1 MLGTKPCLLKIQLEC
16 QSVLNNNRI
25 ARKTRFD
32 CNKWN
37 INEIRNEQSL
47 YLSSKFPGRR
57 FKFNGTFY
65 LCLAKVRV
73 VCMLI
78 RPFWNK
84 EDHSNPGGS
93 DKIYFT
99 LLTYVLCIW
108 DYGLSRGHVSE
119 VLPIIDNWI
128 KKLKI
133 KSLTNG
139 KNKITWLEL
148 SLKSF
153 IWIVSSVWDF
163 IDWSKPPVCCWQLSR
178 ISSNNPAKNPKNIN
192 KDLIWKRKFCL
203 RISQSC
209 SDRKKKAIPAEGVW
223 VENVSVI
230 RGYCSGS
237 WKTSRT
243 FYIFWNYKAKGIL
256 KKRRFRG
263 DCYTCI
269 LNRRLR

>member
-1 MLGTKPCLLKIQLEC
+1 MLGTKPCLLKIQLRC
-16 QSVLNNNRI
+16 QSFLNNNRI

-57 FKFNGTFY
+57 FKLNGTFY

-78 RPFWNK
+78 RPLRNK

-108 DYGLSRGHVSE
+108 DYSLSRGHVSE
-119 VLPIIDNWI
+119 VLLIIDNCI

-139 KNKITWLEL
+139 KNETTWLEL

-153 IWIVSSVWDF
+153 IWIVSSVLDF
-163 IDWSKPPVCCWQLSR
+163 IDWSKPPVCFWQLPR
-178 ISSNNPAKNPKNIN
+178 ISSNNPAKNPKHIN

-209 SDRKKKAIPAEGVW
+209 SDRKRKRFLLNTLEWKMLVLLEVTVLALEKHPVRFTFSGTIKPKAFPR
-223 VENVSVI
+223 NDVSVV
-230 RGYCSGS
+230 
-237 WKTSRT
+237 
-243 FYIFWNYKAKGIL
+243 IFIQV
-256 KKRRFRG
+256 F
-263 DCYTCI
+263 
-269 LNRRLR
+269 